1 MGQCNSASSTS
12 EGNNPPASMNQRS
25 SVKNLADG
33 TNRRVQIFE
42 PAINQGSIDLTKLFK
57 EKNLDVE
64 TRILL
69 VDALSRLFGDENAK
83 KNMRLVVGAMVRRS
97 VLQLFRSYIPKLFFS
112 HFSGEGIY
120 CGGPRD
126 NCRGRAGR

>member
-1 MGQCNSASSTS
+1 
-12 EGNNPPASMNQRS
+12 MNQRS

-83 KNMRLVVGAMVRRS
+83 KNMRLVVGAMVSRS
-97 VLQLFRSYIPKLFFS
+97 IFQLFKIES
-112 HFSGEGIY
+112 
-120 CGGPRD
+120 
-126 NCRGRAGR
+126 